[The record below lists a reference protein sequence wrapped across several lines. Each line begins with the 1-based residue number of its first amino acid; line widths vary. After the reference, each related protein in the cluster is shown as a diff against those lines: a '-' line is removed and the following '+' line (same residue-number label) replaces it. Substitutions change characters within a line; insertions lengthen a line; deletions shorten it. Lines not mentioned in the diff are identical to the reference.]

1 MKKVKEN
8 KDKDFKT
15 IKNYKIKE
23 KNILKMFNYIKKQ
36 ENGN

>member
-15 IKNYKIKE
+15 IKNYKIKD
-23 KNILKMFNYIKKQ
+23 KNILKMFNYINKQ

>member
-15 IKNYKIKE
+15 IKNYKIKD